1 MELTITG
8 DLAKQILT
16 ASKKDGRLAEALARQ
31 YLGAIDPG
39 AMAAFLLTHD
49 VAMALLAERLKKDP
63 VSTIRALQGLP
74 ERHGRAPRS
83 ATRRKAGRTTGGRRR
98 KRLTSGEVEQ
108 LKAQVKTFLARRG
121 WATRKQLTGAV
132 ALETQAIYRRIMGE
146 LQQAGDVVSRGEKS
160 KAEYALKGG
169 KKKRAKGRAK
179 KKTSKTARKP
189 ATTTE

>member
-31 YLGAIDPG
+31 YLSAIDPG

-49 VAMALLAERLKKDP
+49 VAMALLAERLRKDP

-74 ERHGRAPRS
+74 GRRGRAPVS
-83 ATRRKAGRTTGGRRR
+83 GTRRKAGRAGGRRR
-98 KRLTSGEVEQ
+98 KRLTAGEVAQ
-108 LKAQVKTFLARRG
+108 LKAQVKTFLARMG

-160 KAEYALKGG
+160 KAEYALKGAQR
-169 KKKRAKGRAK
+169 KRTRARAK
-179 KKTSKTARKP
+179 KRTRKP
-189 ATTTE
+189 AAPTE

>member
-16 ASKKDGRLAEALARQ
+16 ASKKDSRLAEALARQ

-49 VAMALLAERLKKDP
+49 VAMALLAERLKQDP

-74 ERHGRAPRS
+74 ERRGRVPRPT
-83 ATRRKAGRTTGGRRR
+83 ARRGTGRTGGRRR
-98 KRLTSGEVEQ
+98 RRLTASEVEQ

-132 ALETQAIYRRIMGE
+132 KLETQAIYRRIMGE
-146 LQQAGDVVSRGEKS
+146 LQQAGEVVSRGEKS

-169 KKKRAKGRAK
+169 KKKRAQGRTK
-179 KKTSKTARKP
+179 KKTAKKPTAI
-189 ATTTE
+189 AE